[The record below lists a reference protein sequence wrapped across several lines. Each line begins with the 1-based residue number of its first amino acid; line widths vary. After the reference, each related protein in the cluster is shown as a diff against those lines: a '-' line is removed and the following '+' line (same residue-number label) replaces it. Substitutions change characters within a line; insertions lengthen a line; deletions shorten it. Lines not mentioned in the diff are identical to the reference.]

1 MSLAPRFDAP
11 PTPRSGDD
19 PRFRAMA
26 DCAPV
31 LLWMAGLDSECMF
44 FNQTWLDFTG
54 RSMALESGVGW
65 AEGVH
70 PEDLPAMMDVFTRSF
85 AARREFRMEYRLRR
99 FDGEYRW
106 LLDHGRPWF
115 LDDGSFAGF
124 IGSCIDVTDMKDA
137 HTGLVHTNAELRDM
151 LREKDALVSEVHHRV
166 KNNLQLIS
174 SILSWN
180 ERHVGDAAVRAFSED
195 LRDRIYSIA
204 LIHERLYRAVDF
216 ARIELGGYTREL
228 CQHLAAA
235 HGSDRVHLRSEV
247 VPLTVPLDSA
257 VPYGLALTELI
268 TNAFKHAFPKGN
280 GAIRVSLVRAGNRA
294 TLTVSD
300 NGVGMPER
308 ALDNPGFGLDLVQT
322 LASQLGGKLAFE
334 TMEPT
339 SGSFLSLTFPV
350 PEAEP

>member
-1 MSLAPRFDAP
+1 MSLAPRFDAA

-70 PEDLPAMMDVFTRSF
+70 PEDLQAMMDVFTRSF
-85 AARREFRMEYRLRR
+85 AARREFRMEYRLKR

-115 LDDGSFAGF
+115 LEDGSFAGF

-137 HTGLVHTNAELRDM
+137 HTALVATNAELRNM

-166 KNNLQLIS
+166 KNNLQLVS

-180 ERHVGDAAVRAFSED
+180 ERTVGNAAVRAFSED
-195 LRDRIYSIA
+195 LRNRIFSIA
-204 LIHERLYRAVDF
+204 LIHERLYRSVDF
-216 ARIELGGYTREL
+216 AHIELGGYTREL
-228 CQHLAAA
+228 CHHLAAA

-257 VPYGLALTELI
+257 VPFGLVVTELI
-268 TNAFKHAFPKGN
+268 TNAFKHAFPNAQGV
-280 GAIRVSLVRAGNRA
+280 IRVSLGRNGNLA
-294 TLTVSD
+294 TLAVSD
-300 NGVGMPER
+300 DGIGMPER
-308 ALDNPGFGLDLVQT
+308 VLDHPGFGLDLVQT
-322 LASQLGGKLAFE
+322 LAGQLGGKLAFE
-334 TMEPT
+334 SVEP
-339 SGSFLSLTFPV
+339 SQGAFISLTFPV
-350 PEAEP
+350 PDGES